1 METIL
6 TYNVK
11 VTHNIKISYIK
22 QQININIKEI
32 NIIKK
37 YKKIYAMSEK
47 SCPKSVPGLTNMP
60 KKIPNK

>member
-1 METIL
+1 MVKIGRTNNNLHQTIETIL

-22 QQININIKEI
+22 NN
-32 NIIKK
+32 NLIIRTL
-37 YKKIYAMSEK
+37 SEK

-60 KKIPNK
+60 KQ